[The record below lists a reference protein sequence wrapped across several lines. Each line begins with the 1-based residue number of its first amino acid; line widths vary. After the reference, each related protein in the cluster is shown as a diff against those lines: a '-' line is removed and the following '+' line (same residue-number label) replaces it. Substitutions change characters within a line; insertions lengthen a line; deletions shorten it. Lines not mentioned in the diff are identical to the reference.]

1 MERKFKV
8 GERVKDKSTGLSCD
22 VVYVH
27 EDSDLPYLI
36 VGKTTGGVCINW
48 RRSEQIELI
57 PIKKLPEPKYN
68 VGDKVRVSAEGIEP
82 FEVMVTSWCTSGGR
96 YYYTF
101 EIVGGTAGAHS
112 VGDKPLE
119 LKYKKGDKIWNKKD
133 KRVDIIDAISTSGCG
148 YVYVVA
154 LGGFLGVYK
163 LSDIEPYT
171 GQDKVK
177 TEEAVREYYNKEA
190 EKFYNNTPDQELT
203 STNTDSMHY
212 VRVVPVHPY
221 TVILKSGVKV
231 GVTAE
236 AKQELTGCISST
248 RGEPSGVFNTIV
260 FQSKEYSFCV
270 SEIAAIVPTEN
281 IVK

>member
-177 TEEAVREYYNKEA
+177 EQLGSRAKNWLNLTKINHIFEDY
-190 EKFYNNTPDQELT
+190 EKAMDKIPTTPK
-203 STNTDSMHY
+203 
-212 VRVVPVHPY
+212 PHPY

-231 GVTAE
+231 GVSQGIAIAMIASMDSE
-236 AKQELTGCISST
+236 SCKRINDS
-248 RGEPSGVFNTIV
+248 
-260 FQSKEYSFCV
+260 EYFLH

>member
-8 GERVKDKSTGLSCD
+8 GDRVKDKSTGLSCD

-36 VGKTTGGVCINW
+36 VSKTTGGVCINW

-57 PIKKLPEPKYN
+57 PLQKFPEPKYN
-68 VGDKVRVSAEGIEP
+68 VGDKVKARIEGLEP
-82 FEVMVTSWCTSGGR
+82 FEVKIDSWCTSGGR

-112 VGDKPLE
+112 VEDKTPE
-119 LKYKKGDKIWNKKD
+119 TKYKKGDKVWNKITKSIGEFFDYHDKD
-133 KRVDIIDAISTSGCG
+133 PKRFCFVKYNDNICTNI
-148 YVYVVA
+148 
-154 LGGFLGVYK
+154 LL
-163 LSDIEPYT
+163 DIEPYT
-171 GQDKVK
+171 GQDKSP
-177 TEEAVREYYNKEA
+177 TDAYWDNKEGKIVYTKRLG
-190 EKFYNNTPDQELT
+190 EY
-203 STNTDSMHY
+203 H
-212 VRVVPVHPY
+212 HPY

-231 GVTAE
+231 GVSQGIAIAMIACMDSE
-236 AKQELTGCISST
+236 SCKRINNS
-248 RGEPSGVFNTIV
+248 
-260 FQSKEYSFCV
+260 EYFLH

>member
-8 GERVKDKSTGLSCD
+8 GDRVKDKSTGLSCD

-36 VGKTTGGVCINW
+36 VGKTANGVCINW

-57 PIKKLPEPKYN
+57 PLQKFPEPKYN

-101 EIVGGTAGAHS
+101 EIVGGTAGAYS
-112 VGDKPLE
+112 VEETEP
-119 LKYKKGDKIWNKKD
+119 KYKKGDKVWNKRD
-133 KRVDIIDAISTSGCG
+133 KTVDFFNRYNSYNYKACLLRKAISIP
-148 YVYVVA
+148 
-154 LGGFLGVYK
+154 

-177 TEEAVREYYNKEA
+177 EQLGSRAKNWLNLTKINHIFEDY
-190 EKFYNNTPDQELT
+190 EKAMDKIPTTPK
-203 STNTDSMHY
+203 
-212 VRVVPVHPY
+212 PHPY